1 MAALARSS
9 SGASAVSDARIATPR
24 SLLGYAPTLVLLA
37 IAIADCGRFAD
48 TDLWGHLFFG
58 GMLLHRG
65 PHLGPDPF
73 SYAPHFPQ
81 WLHHEWLS
89 EALIAWIYA
98 AAGILGLK
106 VWKLA
111 CSAAT
116 ITLMAAAEGED
127 GAPIV
132 IQFAALLAAAFT
144 LIPYMQ
150 FRPLLFSYAF
160 TAAMVLLVTRD
171 NFRGRA
177 PLWIAIP
184 GLALWSNL
192 HGSFFIGLGL
202 LGTYAVVR
210 GFTDL
215 VVGNGVSRLMRLGV
229 ITLASAGASVATP
242 YGIDSWRAVMIS
254 IRNPMTR
261 QIMAD
266 WRPLLVVLSEQL
278 RQPHGGA
285 IFLWFAIILLV
296 AFAVIVAIT
305 PRGDDLALV
314 AIAALTGIGALM
326 AVRNVPLALVAV
338 IPVLARHA
346 GLLMRDGVGW
356 KAASTLSDSPD
367 RRSLSGISQA
377 IVGALAIV
385 VLVETGAF
393 SSRIPAAKRYPAS
406 AIAFMQAHRLHGN
419 ILNYFAWGQYLIWH
433 CSADSKIFID
443 GRYDLVYP
451 PDIIQQYLDFYN
463 NRSRAADV
471 LDHYPHDFVL
481 MPPPSPI
488 NDLLRSRTD
497 WKLIYRD
504 STANL
509 YARANGPGALLPGE
523 PVQGSAGETPFP

>member
-1 MAALARSS
+1 MLS
-9 SGASAVSDARIATPR
+9 
-24 SLLGYAPTLVLLA
+24 YAPALVLLA

-81 WLHHEWLS
+81 WLHHEWLA
-89 EALIAWIYA
+89 EALMAWIYA
-98 AAGILGLK
+98 SSGILGLK
-106 VWKLA
+106 LWKLA

-116 ITLMAAAEGED
+116 IALLAAAAGEG
-127 GAPIV
+127 GAPIA
-132 IQFAALLAAAFT
+132 IQFTALLAAAFT

-150 FRPLLFSYAF
+150 FRPLLFSYVF
-160 TAAMVLLVTRD
+160 TAATVLLLTRD
-171 NFRGRA
+171 NLRGRA

-202 LGTYAVVR
+202 LGTYAAVR
-210 GFTDL
+210 GLTDL
-215 VVGNGVSRLMRLGV
+215 VVGKGASRLIRLGM
-229 ITLASAGASVATP
+229 ITIASAAASLATP
-242 YGIDSWRAVMIS
+242 YGIDSWRAVLIS

-261 QIMAD
+261 RIMAD
-266 WRPLLVVLSEQL
+266 WRPLLVVLNEQL

-285 IFLWFAIILLV
+285 IFLWLAIILLA
-296 AFAVIVAIT
+296 AFALIVALT

-314 AIAALTGIGALM
+314 AIAALSSIGALM

-346 GLLMRDGVGW
+346 GLLLRNGVGW
-356 KAASTLSDSPD
+356 KRASDPCSSSGGQP
-367 RRSLSGISQA
+367 LSGVSQA
-377 IVGALAIV
+377 IVGALAMV
-385 VLVETGAF
+385 VFVETGAF
-393 SSRIPAAKRYPAS
+393 ASRIPAAKRYPAS
-406 AIAFMQAHRLHGN
+406 AVAFMQAHRLHGN
-419 ILNYFAWGQYLIWH
+419 ILDYFAWGQYLIWH

-451 PDIIQQYLDFYN
+451 PEVIQQYLDSYEN
-463 NRSRAADV
+463 HSRAADV
-471 LDHYPHDFVL
+471 LDHYPHDLVL
-481 MPPPSPI
+481 MPPESPV
-488 NDLLRSRTD
+488 NALMRSRTD

-509 YARANGPGALLPGE
+509 YARANTPVAHLPGE
-523 PVQGSAGETPFP
+523 PFQGTVAETLFP